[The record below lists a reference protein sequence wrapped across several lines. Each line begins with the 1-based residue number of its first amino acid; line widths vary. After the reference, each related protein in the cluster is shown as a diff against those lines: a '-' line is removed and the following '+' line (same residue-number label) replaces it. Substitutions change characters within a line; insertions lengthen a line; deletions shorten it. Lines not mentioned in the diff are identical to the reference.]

1 MTRIWAAGTALAALA
16 IVTVF
21 LRGPWEVVAHAIWV
35 ALMVWSAA
43 LAFNRRSS
51 AYAARSAA
59 LLAVVARAGKSMN
72 RLGTEEVLEGV
83 IAAVGEMGFESAN
96 ISIIDEERGTYRVI
110 HARGMP
116 ADYAGAEH
124 PATIGMTGL
133 ARAARAT
140 VAVAD
145 YGSQAAAVPRL
156 AQAGFKSAVAGPIW
170 VGGELEGVLVGGSKR
185 HRKLRAEEIEAF
197 ELLAT
202 HAGVALE
209 NARRYEELER
219 SRAQIRHQAQHD
231 ALTGL
236 ANRGLF
242 RDELATALTRATG
255 AVLYI
260 DLDGFKAVN
269 DELGHAAGDLLLT
282 IVGERLR
289 RSLRPGDLAARLG
302 GDEFGV
308 LLRAASPVEAAA
320 TARRLRAALS
330 EPFALDGRTVAA
342 GASIGVA
349 AIALSS
355 AVDVDQLLGEADAA
369 MYEDKRAHGRRRS
382 ATRPGA

>member
-1 MTRIWAAGTALAALA
+1 MTRIWAAGAALA
-16 IVTVF
+16 TLAIMTVF
-21 LRGPWEVVAHAIWV
+21 LRGPWEVLVHVLWV
-35 ALMVWSAA
+35 GLMVWCAA
-43 LAFNRRSS
+43 LSFNRRS
-51 AYAARSAA
+51 AADAARSAA

-83 IAAVGEMGFESAN
+83 VAAVGEMGFESAN
-96 ISIIDEERGTYRVI
+96 ISIIDEESGTYHVT

-116 ADYAGAEH
+116 DDYVNAVH

-133 ARAARAT
+133 ARAARAV

-156 AQAGFKSAVAGPIW
+156 AQVGFTSAVAGPIW
-170 VGGELEGVLVGGSKR
+170 VGGSLEGVLIGGSKR
-185 HRKLRAEEIEAF
+185 SRRLREEEIEAF
-197 ELLAT
+197 ELLAA

-219 SRAQIRHQAQHD
+219 SRAQIRHQAHHD

-236 ANRGLF
+236 ANRRLF
-242 RDELATALTRATG
+242 RDVVAAALERRTG

-260 DLDGFKAVN
+260 DLDGFKSVN

-289 RSLRPGDLAARLG
+289 RSLRSGDAAARLG

-308 LLRAASPVEAAA
+308 LLSEATPEEAVAAA
-320 TARRLRAALS
+320 ARLRSALA
-330 EPFALDGRTVAA
+330 EPVALDGRTVAG
-342 GASIGVA
+342 GASVGVA
-349 AIALSS
+349 AIARSS
-355 AVDVDQLLGEADAA
+355 AADVDQLLGEADAA
-369 MYEDKRAHGRRRS
+369 MYDDKRRNRLTLRS
-382 ATRPGA
+382 A

>member
-1 MTRIWAAGTALAALA
+1 MTRIWAAGAALA
-16 IVTVF
+16 TLAILTVF
-21 LRGPWEVVAHAIWV
+21 LRGPWEVLVHVLWV
-35 ALMVWSAA
+35 GLMVWCGA
-43 LAFNRRSS
+43 LSFNRRS
-51 AYAARSAA
+51 AADAARSAA

-83 IAAVGEMGFESAN
+83 VAAVGEMGFESAN
-96 ISIIDEERGTYRVI
+96 ISIIDEESGSYHVT

-116 ADYAGAEH
+116 ADYVTAVH

-133 ARAARAT
+133 ARAARAV

-156 AQAGFKSAVAGPIW
+156 AQAGFTSAVAGPIW
-170 VGGELEGVLVGGSKR
+170 VGGSLAGVLVGGSKR
-185 HRKLRAEEIEAF
+185 SRKLRAEEIEAF
-197 ELLAT
+197 ELLAAQ
-202 HAGVALE
+202 AGVALE

-219 SRAQIRHQAQHD
+219 SRAQIRHQAHHD

-236 ANRGLF
+236 ANRRLF
-242 RDELATALTRATG
+242 RDVVASALERRAG

-260 DLDGFKAVN
+260 DLDGFKSVN

-289 RSLRPGDLAARLG
+289 RSLRSGDAAARLG

-308 LLRAASPVEAAA
+308 LLSEATPEEAAA
-320 TARRLRAALS
+320 AAARLRSALG
-330 EPFALDGRTVAA
+330 EPVALDGRTVAV
-342 GASIGVA
+342 GASVGVA

-355 AVDVDQLLGEADAA
+355 AADVDQLLGEADAA
-369 MYEDKRAHGRRRS
+369 MYAEKRRS
-382 ATRPGA
+382 RVTSPGA